1 MTAWTPIKASPP
13 PERWQSREQILK
25 AHLDSLS
32 PDELREVR
40 PAYYWLRFGQPAWLR
55 KLAGKAN
62 FDPNQPRDDQG
73 RWVDAGGDRGT
84 SADES
89 QSNDP
94 LESFAAARRR
104 GRSAAYCMA
113 QYAIDGLMCNSVKPK
128 SRQAACWKQ
137 AAERLGNCLAGRP
150 IPPLNF

>member
-1 MTAWTPIKASPP
+1 MIRWTSTRPSPP
-13 PERWQSREQILK
+13 LERWQSREQILK

-32 PDELREVR
+32 PDELRRVR
-40 PAYYWLRFGQPAWLR
+40 ADYYWLRFGQKAWLG
-55 KLAGKAN
+55 KLARKAN
-62 FDPNQPRDDQG
+62 FDPNQPRDDHG
-73 RWVDAGGDRGT
+73 RWVDAGGDQDN
-84 SADES
+84 SADGR

-94 LESFAAARRR
+94 VESFAAARRR